1 MLRRCDLRPILLI
14 LCALSAG
21 VSYGGEAARITVQS
35 RVRNH
40 ITRFMTGA
48 CLEDVNHE
56 VYGGIY
62 SQMLYGESFQEPAP
76 AAAFEDFDIY
86 GGEWTYRGESLS
98 VGADQG
104 GKMVAKD
111 VRLDEGEAA
120 VDIRLP
126 QEQDGYVGLIVKVSE
141 AASGADAFIGY
152 EVSLNPARRVLRLG
166 RHRHDWELISDTP
179 CETPLDRWLRLAV
192 RLQGTTIMVS
202 LDGKEIVQFTDTQ
215 DAVGPGSV
223 GLRTWNADARFR
235 NLVVRRD
242 GADVRLNLKPTENPF
257 SVSHMWRPLQRG
269 SARGTFDLCV
279 DEPFTGRQSQR
290 MTFVGGQGEIGIE
303 NRGLNRWGLAVQ
315 AGKPYEGLL
324 WVRCEN
330 PVPLI
335 VALENADGS
344 RVHARSVVPVKA
356 GPWQRL
362 DFTLTPDRTDE
373 SARFAVILNEPGSV
387 VVGYAFLQPGLWG
400 RFKGLPVRK
409 DVAEALVDQGL
420 TVLRYGGCM
429 VNIDTYRWK
438 NMIGP
443 RDLRPAYKG
452 FWSPYSNNGWGIID
466 FIDFCRA
473 AGFLSIPAFNMG
485 ETPQDM
491 ADFVEYVN
499 GPVNSE
505 WGRRRAQDGHPEPY
519 RLRYVQ
525 LGNEESVDEAYW
537 QRFKPMAEA
546 IWRKDPDITIV
557 VGDFAYGEAIRDPYD
572 FGGAPRIRSL
582 ATHKK
587 ILDLAVQ
594 HDREVWFD
602 VHVGTDQPREPDSL
616 GGIPSFI
623 DALHG
628 INPQA
633 RFRVAVFELNAG
645 NHALRRALSNAHAI
659 NELMRLGDAVPVVC
673 SANCLQPYRQNENG
687 WDQGLVFLSP
697 SQVWSQPPYYVTQM
711 MSAQYQPVCLET
723 TVECPNGCLDVTAT
737 RSEDG
742 HRIVLSVV
750 NVESQ
755 PVQASI
761 ELAGFSPTK
770 DTARAVTLTGRL
782 DETNTP
788 QEPRRIVPTES
799 VWPLQKDDA
808 GRDVVYT
815 FSGYSFT
822 LLTLE

>member
-1 MLRRCDLRPILLI
+1 MKRMCAIILLI
-14 LCALSAG
+14 LCVLPADASHG
-21 VSYGGEAARITVQS
+21 VETAQIAVRA
-35 RVRNH
+35 RVRGH
-40 ITRFMTGA
+40 VTRFMTGA

-76 AAAFEDFDIY
+76 AAAFEDFDVY
-86 GGEWTYRGESLS
+86 GGEWTYRGEALC
-98 VGADQG
+98 VAADQG
-104 GKMVAKD
+104 GKMVAQD
-111 VRLDEGEAA
+111 VRLGEGEVA
-120 VDIRLP
+120 VDLRLP
-126 QEQDGYVGLIVKVSE
+126 QEQDGYVGLIVKVRE

-152 EVSLNPARRVLRLG
+152 EVSLNPARKVLRLG
-166 RHRHDWELISDTP
+166 RHRHNWELISDTP
-179 CETPLDRWLRLAV
+179 CEAPLDRWLRLGV
-192 RLQGTTIMVS
+192 RLRGPSITVS
-202 LDGKEIVQFTDTQ
+202 LDGKEIVQFTDAQ

-223 GLRTWNADARFR
+223 GLRTWNADAQFR
-235 NLVVRRD
+235 NLAIRRD
-242 GADVRLNLKPTENPF
+242 GADIRLNLKPEGSP
-257 SVSHMWRPLQRG
+257 SYVSRMWRPLQRG
-269 SARGTFDLCV
+269 SARGTYDLCL
-279 DEPFTGRQSQR
+279 DEPFTGWQSQR
-290 MTFVGGQGEIGIE
+290 MTFVSGQGEIGIE
-303 NRGLNRWGLAVQ
+303 NRGLNRWGLSVQ

-324 WVRCEN
+324 WARCEN
-330 PVPLI
+330 PVQLI

-344 RVHARSVVPVKA
+344 QVYARSVVPVKV

-373 SARFAVILNEPGSV
+373 SARFTVILNEPGSV
-387 VVGYAFLQPGLWG
+387 VVGHAFLQPGPWG

-452 FWSPYSNNGWGIID
+452 FWFPYSSNGWGIID

-499 GPVNSE
+499 GSVNSE

-519 RLRYVQ
+519 RLRYLQ

-546 IWRKDPDITIV
+546 IWGKDRDITIV
-557 VGDFAYGEAIRDPYD
+557 VGDFAYGEVIRDPYD
-572 FGGAPRIRSL
+572 FDGAPCIRSL
-582 ATHKK
+582 ATHRK

-602 VHVGTDQPREPDSL
+602 VHVGTDQPREPDGL
-616 GGIPSFI
+616 GGIPSLI

-633 RFRVAVFELNAG
+633 RFKVAVFELNAG

-659 NELMRLGDAVPVVC
+659 NELIRIGDAVPVVC

-697 SQVWSQPPYYVTQM
+697 SQVWSQPPYYVAQM

-723 TVECPNGCLDVTAT
+723 TVECPDGCLDVTTT

-742 HRIVLSVV
+742 RRIVLSVV
-750 NVESQ
+750 NVESH
-755 PVQASI
+755 PVETSI

-770 DTARAVTLTGRL
+770 DTVRVMTLTGGL
-782 DETNTP
+782 GEINTP
-788 QEPRRIVPTES
+788 QEPRRIVPTEGS
-799 VWPLQKDDA
+799 CPLSKA
-808 GRDVVYT
+808 AGGRDIAYM
-815 FSGYSFT
+815 FSANSFT
-822 LLTLE
+822 LLTFE